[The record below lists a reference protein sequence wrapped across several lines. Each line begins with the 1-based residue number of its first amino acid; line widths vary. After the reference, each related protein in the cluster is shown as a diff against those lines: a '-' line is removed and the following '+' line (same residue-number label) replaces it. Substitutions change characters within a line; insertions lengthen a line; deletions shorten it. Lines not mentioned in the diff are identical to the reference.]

1 MAQLIEKNT
10 VTRLLAKWIIEAELS
25 SDTSSTLA
33 AILKQVEDISP
44 VEDFTE
50 FLTCTRC
57 IHRKTRTCH
66 DCARLYNDMYE
77 EGPQE
82 VSDD

>member
-1 MAQLIEKNT
+1 MAQLIEKST
-10 VTRLLAKWIIEAELS
+10 VTRLIAKWVIENEFP
-25 SDTSSTLA
+25 SDTHSTLA
-33 AILKQVEDISP
+33 AILNRIENLSP

-50 FLTCTRC
+50 FLTCTHC

>member
-1 MAQLIEKNT
+1 MAQLIEKST
-10 VTRLLAKWIIEAELS
+10 VTRLIAKWVIKTEFP
-25 SDTSSTLA
+25 SDTHSTLT
-33 AILKQVEDISP
+33 AILNRIEDLSP

-50 FLTCTRC
+50 FLTCTHC
-57 IHRKTRTCH
+57 IHRKARTCH

-77 EGPQE
+77 EEPQE